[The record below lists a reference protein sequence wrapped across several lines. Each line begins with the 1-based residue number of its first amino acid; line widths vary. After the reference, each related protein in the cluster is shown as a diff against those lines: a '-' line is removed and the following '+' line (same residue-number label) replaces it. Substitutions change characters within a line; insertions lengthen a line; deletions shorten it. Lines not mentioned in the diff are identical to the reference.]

1 MASRRAEAR
10 EDEKRVVRGFV
21 GDGGVAREVLASAQ
35 AEDSPG
41 GGMPRVRKERRRTT
55 GLAVLAR
62 GSCFLGRFGE
72 EGVGLKEAESS
83 AALRRRP
90 ARMASLRR
98 MFSSRRR
105 S

>member
-35 AEDSPG
+35 AEDSP